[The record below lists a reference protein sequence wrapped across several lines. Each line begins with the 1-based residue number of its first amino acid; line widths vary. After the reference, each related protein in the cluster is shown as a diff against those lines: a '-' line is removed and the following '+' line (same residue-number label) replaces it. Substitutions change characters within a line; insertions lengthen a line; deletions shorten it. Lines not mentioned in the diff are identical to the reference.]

1 MATND
6 ELRLTVMAQAQG
18 AMTLNL
24 AFIGVTNGLFTA
36 LAKTGPADL
45 EALAAA
51 AGMDPGYVRRWAEA
65 AFAFGMLEEDGGRFS
80 LSALG
85 DAFRPD
91 VPGTLM
97 PFAVQ
102 AALSAHVAERAAGL
116 MRTGERP
123 GEQVLAERPT
133 IIPWYGAMIEATN
146 RGLFEREVL
155 PAVPAYGEAGER
167 GGLVLD
173 MGCGNGWF
181 LRSLAVAFPGLRGI
195 GIDGFA
201 ESIAAAQA
209 KANEAGVSDRLS
221 FAVGDV
227 YAFKTPE
234 PLDLVTMNRALHH
247 VWDRRDEVFAAIR
260 AALKPGGSAVIWEP
274 RWPDDLKT
282 LRVPRRRGLAAQNLS
297 EHVQGNHFLRPAEIE
312 AAFVA
317 VGMTATTREFA
328 EGAEAVVTGVRPA

>member
-6 ELRLTVMAQAQG
+6 ELRLTVMGQAQG

-24 AFIGVTNGLFTA
+24 AFIGVANGLFTA
-36 LAKTGPADL
+36 LHRSGPAGSD
-45 EALAAA
+45 ALASA
-51 AGMDPGYVRRWAEA
+51 AGMDPGYVRRWCEA
-65 AFAFGMLEEDGGRFS
+65 AFAFGLLEEDGGRFS
-80 LSALG
+80 LTELG
-85 DAFRPD
+85 AAFRPEAS
-91 VPGTLM
+91 GTLM

-102 AALSAHVAERAAGL
+102 AALSAHVAERASGL

-123 GEQVLAERPT
+123 GEAVLAERAT

-146 RGLFEREVL
+146 RGLFEKEVL
-155 PAVPAYGEAGER
+155 PAVPAYREAGER

-173 MGCGNGWF
+173 LGCGNGWF
-181 LRSLAVAFPGLRGI
+181 LRSLAAAFPDLRGI

-201 ESIAAAQA
+201 ESIAAAEA
-209 KANEAGVSDRLS
+209 KTRDAGLADRLS

-227 YAFKTPE
+227 YTFKAPE

-312 AAFVA
+312 AALKA
-317 VGMTATTREFA
+317 VGMTATTWEFA
-328 EGAEAVVTGVRPA
+328 EGAEAVIVGMRPS